1 MMMGIEQES
10 GISIFAAAGWVA
22 EIEASHNTR
31 KWAGEQAEAA
41 FLNKATSLGLS
52 VSKPWGDSE
61 RYDLIVG
68 SGRRLS
74 RVQVKSTQYKHDG
87 RCRYGINMRCR
98 ASLYTEKEIDFVA
111 IYIVPLD
118 LWYVI
123 PVKACLN
130 RRSLRFYPGTKNFR
144 GRYEKYREAW
154 WRLQSRDA
162 ANRS

>member
-1 MMMGIEQES
+1 MAIEIEQAV
-10 GISIFAAAGWVA
+10 GISIFAAAEWLREVH
-22 EIEASHNTR
+22 SHGTQ

-68 SGRRLS
+68 SGSRLS
-74 RVQVKSTQYKHDG
+74 RVQVKSTQHEHLGQY
-87 RCRYGINMRCR
+87 RYSICNYRHGT
-98 ASLYTEKEIDFVA
+98 LYTEDEIDFLAV
-111 IYIVPLD
+111 YIVPLNI
-118 LWYVI
+118 WYII

-130 RRSLRFYPGTKNFR
+130 HRNLRFYPGSKNSR

-154 WRLQSRDA
+154 WRLESRK
-162 ANRS
+162 